1 MHVMDV
7 EVAEDGHALFIV
19 ESDGRR
25 HTLDAALLWA
35 ECPSARG
42 RVRRE
47 QGTHRTPPAG
57 LAITNVRGIGS
68 YGVNVA
74 FSDGHDRGIY
84 PWSYLVALVERPR
97 IEDFLYE

>member
-1 MHVMDV
+1 MHVVDV
-7 EVAEDGHALFIV
+7 EVAEDGQALFV
-19 ESDGRR
+19 VGSDGRR
-25 HTLDAALLWA
+25 YALDAALLWV

-47 QGTHRTPPAG
+47 QGKHRTPPAG
-57 LAITNVRGIGS
+57 LVIKNVRGIGS

-84 PWSYLVALVERPR
+84 PWSYLAALVERPR
-97 IEDFLYE
+97 IEDFLNE